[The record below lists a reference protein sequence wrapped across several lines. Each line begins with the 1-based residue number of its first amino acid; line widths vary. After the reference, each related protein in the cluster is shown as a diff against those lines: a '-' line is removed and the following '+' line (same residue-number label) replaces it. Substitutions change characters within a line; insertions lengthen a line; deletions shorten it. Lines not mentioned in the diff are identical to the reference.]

1 MGHMSRWGADLAGL
15 QCRILLPC
23 RPLYPTLFYTM
34 PPRSIL
40 SRCSTRHPSNR
51 ESISRRFATPFIP
64 CAPPTRPLTTY
75 HIVLFIPSR
84 HLPLFPLPPYP
95 LPSHSTSFHLF
106 PSLPISPQR
115 VPYHSIPFHTL
126 SKPFHTPSTPF
137 PYPFHTAPSSPIFS
151 HLCSPRHAPFRS
163 IPFHC
168 PPPRL
173 LCQSTPLHLLPHPF
187 RCLLL
192 SARVISTWIIPS
204 APLQSR
210 APADAEYRRKSRI
223 GDHQVPFS
231 PNVRARN
238 THFLSRSP
246 TASPDF
252 GAIQLTDTPINGPNG
267 SRLTAK

>member
-1 MGHMSRWGADLAGL
+1 MAGL
-15 QCRILLPC
+15 QCRIQLPY

-34 PPRSIL
+34 PPRFIL

-64 CAPPTRPLTTY
+64 CAPPTKPLTPY
-75 HIVLFIPSR
+75 HIVLSSPVLPLFIPSR
-84 HLPLFPLPPYP
+84 HLPLFPLPPSP
-95 LPSHSTSFHLF
+95 LPSLSTSFHLF
-106 PSLPISPQR
+106 PSRHNGFLTIQ
-115 VPYHSIPFHTL
+115 YLSIP
-126 SKPFHTPSTPF
+126 STNLFIPL
-137 PYPFHTAPSSPIFS
+137 PRPFHTAPSSPIFS

-192 SARVISTWIIPS
+192 SARIISTWIIPS

-210 APADAEYRRKSRI
+210 APADAEYRSKSRI

-267 SRLTAK
+267 SRLTAN

>member
-34 PPRSIL
+34 SPRSIL

-51 ESISRRFATPFIP
+51 ESISRRFDTPFIP
-64 CAPPTRPLTTY
+64 CAPPTRPLTPY

-95 LPSHSTSFHLF
+95 LPSLSTSFHLF

-137 PYPFHTAPSSPIFS
+137 PYRPVLSHLFASLLTPSRPIPFYSFSLPPSPSSLPIHS
-151 HLCSPRHAPFRS
+151 SPSLTPSLSLSSPFRS
-163 IPFHC
+163 RDFDVDYPLCSTTITRTRRRRISQEIADWGSSGPIFAERPRTKYPF
-168 PPPRL
+168 L
-173 LCQSTPLHLLPHPF
+173 EPLPDRKPGF
-187 RCLLL
+187 RGY
-192 SARVISTWIIPS
+192 
-204 APLQSR
+204 
-210 APADAEYRRKSRI
+210 PAHGYA
-223 GDHQVPFS
+223 
-231 PNVRARN
+231 N
-238 THFLSRSP
+238 
-246 TASPDF
+246 
-252 GAIQLTDTPINGPNG
+252 
-267 SRLTAK
+267 